1 MPTNKIQKV
10 ATADLNAALQVTS
23 GSSRPSVAG
32 CVVDGTVNALYIN
45 PDGTINRIKDQRGEK
60 VVASSVTA
68 ATATVSTACSP
79 CIYNIA
85 TSTSCV
91 VTLPA
96 ASNIGFEVT
105 VHVSV
110 AAAGGQLH
118 AVSPASTDM
127 ILFPAGSTGVTDK
140 DLQITQ
146 ATEAV
151 GNYVTLRADGTT
163 TWYTIGS
170 SGTFARQG

>member
-1 MPTNKIQKV
+1 
-10 ATADLNAALQVTS
+10 
-23 GSSRPSVAG
+23 VAG
-32 CVVDGTVNALYIN
+32 VVVDGTLNAFYYN
-45 PDGTINRIKDQRGEK
+45 PDGTKCRVRDQRGS
-60 VVASSVTA
+60 AIAATTITA
-68 ATATVSTACSP
+68 ATSTVSTACSP
-79 CIYNIA
+79 CIYDIA

-96 ASNIGFEVT
+96 ASNTGFEVT

-118 AVSPASTDM
+118 KISPASTDM

-151 GNYVTLRADGTT
+151 GNFVTLRADGTT
-163 TWYTIGS
+163 TWYTVGS